1 MKLHQLIILLAFLS
15 SAMFYGQ
22 PSAVSCNCP
31 QNDYLKTKTDTIF
44 QLSNGKMIALCGYKN
59 PDTKPVTY
67 SEFILGEC
75 GQDTIIGFWD
85 AMVECRL
92 RVEKENLLITHL
104 VNLPVGINFEYQDT
118 EWKTQKLNF
127 GRERIDS
134 TLIVNRGIRK
144 YTQDEI
150 KSVLKSYKINA
161 AKRELSEDV
170 MVIVNELFVAIL
182 SGNKTARK
190 YFKAFATDFGEV
202 DGSYGEEYDD
212 LVGMLLEWD
221 SR

>member
-1 MKLHQLIILLAFLS
+1 MKLDQLIILLAFLS

-44 QLSNGKMIALCGYKN
+44 YLSNGKMIALCGYKN
-59 PDTKPVTY
+59 LDTKPVTY
-67 SEFILGEC
+67 SEFVLAEC
-75 GQDTIIGFWD
+75 GKDKIISFWG
-85 AMVECRL
+85 ALLECRL
-92 RVEKENLLITHL
+92 KVDKENLLITHL

-150 KSVLKSYKINA
+150 KSVLKSYKIKA
-161 AKRELSEDV
+161 AKRELNEDV

-190 YFKAFATDFGEV
+190 YFRSFPTEFGLL
-202 DGSYGEEYDD
+202 DGGWSEEYDD